1 MYGPR
6 ALLMG
11 ALHRTTTSQD
21 TRPVGSRSQRGSPS
35 GGATTKR
42 RCGLGGAGPTPI
54 AERRLEPRPRTAT
67 KPVASG
73 GRRESDAQAT
83 AASDDHPGPDTRIRR
98 TRRTTQG
105 PSVHSAARD
114 HYATARMWRGPTTES
129 LARKLRSPRPT
140 SEVRG
145 EPGKTAA
152 LARQKGV
159 ARTVKARATP
169 VACAD
174 RGQPPNDWVMP
185 CSPCA

>member
-35 GGATTKR
+35 GGATTKS

-54 AERRLEPRPRTAT
+54 AERRLEPRSRTAT

-73 GRRESDAQAT
+73 GHPESDAQAT

-105 PSVHSAARD
+105 PSVHSAVRD
-114 HYATARMWRGPTTES
+114 GPPRGPACTPPHTR
-129 LARKLRSPRPT
+129 ALRDRPH
-140 SEVRG
+140 VG
-145 EPGKTAA
+145 EAPPLKAWRASYAVPGRPLKS
-152 LARQKGV
+152 V
-159 ARTVKARATP
+159 ASHEKRHT
-169 VACAD
+169 
-174 RGQPPNDWVMP
+174 
-185 CSPCA
+185 

>member
-1 MYGPR
+1 VWACTWTPCYLVVNWSCRLVGWMYGPR

-35 GGATTKR
+35 GGATTKS

-114 HYATARMWRGPTTES
+114 GPPRGPACTPPHAITTRPPACGRGPTTES

-145 EPGKTAA
+145 EP
-152 LARQKGV
+152 
-159 ARTVKARATP
+159 
-169 VACAD
+169 
-174 RGQPPNDWVMP
+174 
-185 CSPCA
+185 